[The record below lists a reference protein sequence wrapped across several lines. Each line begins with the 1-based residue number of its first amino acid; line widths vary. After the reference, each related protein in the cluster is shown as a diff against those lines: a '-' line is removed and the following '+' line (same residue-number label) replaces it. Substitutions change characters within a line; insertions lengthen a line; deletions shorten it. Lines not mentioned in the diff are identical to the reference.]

1 MVVQE
6 SKLKIKTMAKQSKD
20 EKILWE
26 YYRRA
31 YKAATPSADF
41 DKLVEEAP
49 IVDGRKVVD
58 FDAYL
63 LESEKQE
70 EIIKGIYKEFKIPT
84 DKRHGFGFEFMFRF
98 GSGPKIKYK
107 DNGKSNN

>member
-1 MVVQE
+1 
-6 SKLKIKTMAKQSKD
+6 MAKQNKD

-49 IVDGRKVVD
+49 IVDERKMVD
-58 FDAYL
+58 YMAYE
-63 LESEKQE
+63 LEE
-70 EIIKGIYKEFKIPT
+70 EIQEQIAKDIFKEFRVPVY
-84 DKRHGFGFEFMFRF
+84 KRKAFNVEFHL
-98 GSGPKIKYK
+98 GCGPKTKPK
-107 DNGKSNN
+107 VGWEKN

>member
-1 MVVQE
+1 M
-6 SKLKIKTMAKQSKD
+6 SRQSKD

-49 IVDGRKVVD
+49 IVDDRKMVD
-58 FDAYL
+58 YMAYE
-63 LESEKQE
+63 LEE
-70 EIIKGIYKEFKIPT
+70 EIQEQIAKDIFKEFRVPVY
-84 DKRHGFGFEFMFRF
+84 KRKAFNVEFHL
-98 GSGPKIKYK
+98 GCGPKTKLK
-107 DNGKSNN
+107 PRENGI

>member
-1 MVVQE
+1 M
-6 SKLKIKTMAKQSKD
+6 SRQSKD

-49 IVDGRKVVD
+49 IVDGRKMVD
-58 FDAYL
+58 YMAYE
-63 LESEKQE
+63 LEE
-70 EIIKGIYKEFKIPT
+70 EIQEQIAKDIFKEFRVPVY
-84 DKRHGFGFEFMFRF
+84 KRKAFNVEFHL
-98 GSGPKIKYK
+98 GCGPKTKPK
-107 DNGKSNN
+107 AGWEKN

>member
-1 MVVQE
+1 
-6 SKLKIKTMAKQSKD
+6 MAKQNKD

-49 IVDGRKVVD
+49 VRDGRKEVD
-58 FDAYL
+58 YMSYE
-63 LESEKQE
+63 LEE
-70 EIIKGIYKEFKIPT
+70 EIQEQIAKDIFKEFRVPT
-84 DKRHGFGFEFMFRF
+84 YKRKAFTFEFHL
-98 GSGPKIKYK
+98 GCGPKTKPK
-107 DNGKSNN
+107 VEWEKN

>member
-1 MVVQE
+1 
-6 SKLKIKTMAKQSKD
+6 MARQSRD

-31 YKAATPSADF
+31 YAASTPPADF

-49 IVDGRKVVD
+49 IVDGEKKID

-70 EIIKGIYKEFKIPT
+70 EIIKGLYKEFKIPKH
-84 DKRHGFGFEFMFRF
+84 KRHGFGFEFVFRF
-98 GSGPKIKYK
+98 GSGPKIKYNEEWEK
-107 DNGKSNN
+107 

>member
-1 MVVQE
+1 M
-6 SKLKIKTMAKQSKD
+6 KQSKD

-49 IVDGRKVVD
+49 IVDGEKKIN
-58 FDAYL
+58 FDAYV

-70 EIIKGIYKEFKIPT
+70 EIIDEVCKEFKIP
-84 DKRHGFGFEFMFRF
+84 KNRRYGFGFEFEFRF

-107 DNGKSNN
+107 ENVESNN